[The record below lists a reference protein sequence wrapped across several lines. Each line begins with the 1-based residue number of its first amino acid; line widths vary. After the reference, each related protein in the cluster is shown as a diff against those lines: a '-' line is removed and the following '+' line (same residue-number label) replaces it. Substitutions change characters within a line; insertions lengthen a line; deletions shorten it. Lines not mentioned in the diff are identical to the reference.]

1 MNVEMTGLC
10 REHSFE
16 RAVDVCRR
24 CGGEFC
30 EICVVHPFGRKKP
43 YCKECAMVQG
53 GVRSFSTRP
62 AMPSRMVR
70 KRVKQF
76 EKRDTSDVPGR
87 VDTPEVVDPVL
98 ADWLEIAEIES
109 SAPVADVAPPP
120 APVTA
125 DTPAPA
131 APAPP
136 TAPATPADS
145 DETAGDE
152 ATIDWSRP
160 FG

>member
-30 EICVVHPFGRKKP
+30 EICVVHPFGPKKP
-43 YCKECAMVQG
+43 FCKECAMVQG
-53 GVRSFSTRP
+53 GVRSFSPRP
-62 AMPSRMVR
+62 AMPGRMIR

-76 EKRDTSDVPGR
+76 ETRDTSDVPGR
-87 VDTPEVVDPVL
+87 ADTPEVVDPVL
-98 ADWLEIAEIES
+98 ADWLETAKAEIAELES

-120 APVTA
+120 APVPVDA
-125 DTPAPA
+125 PAPA
-131 APAPP
+131 
-136 TAPATPADS
+136 APATPADS
-145 DETAGDE
+145 GETAGDE
-152 ATIDWSRP
+152 APIDWSRP